1 MSEPIYMNQNDS
13 ELSYLFN
20 YLCDV
25 EVSDEDFF
33 SEEFS
38 SESLESQLET
48 EKINEE
54 TYDRLVAERDQ
65 KN

>member
-13 ELSYLFN
+13 EISYLFN